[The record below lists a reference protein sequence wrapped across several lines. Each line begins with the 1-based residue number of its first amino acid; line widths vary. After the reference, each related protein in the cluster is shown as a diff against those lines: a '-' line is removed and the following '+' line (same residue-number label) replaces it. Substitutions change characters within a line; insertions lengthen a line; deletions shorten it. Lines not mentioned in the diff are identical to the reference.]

1 MTEKNNR
8 SDKRRTVCEFFSA
21 VCWVSLTRK
30 GMVIKM
36 ISKAF
41 QDIVTQMAEV
51 FPKRFG
57 IADSHGL
64 VLAYNGPEPSSETME
79 SLIYAA
85 VNSDRILYKDGYT
98 MRVMSNKPYTEY
110 IVYVEGT
117 DEVAKYC
124 CNAVAVAANNVRHYY
139 DEKYDKT
146 NFMQNIIFDNLLAF
160 DLHQKARELHVDID
174 MPRAVFYIKIQE
186 NGESGIYEVI
196 RNMFPDKEKDFVIN
210 IDSNNI
216 VLIKELKEAA
226 TSQELEAM
234 AQSILDTI
242 NSETML
248 TILIGLS
255 TVANN
260 IDELNNSYK
269 EAQIALEVGKVF
281 DEEKYILNYDSLGIG
296 RLIYQ
301 LPIKLCE
308 LFLKEVFKK
317 GDISSLDDET
327 ILTINKFFEND
338 LNVSETSR
346 QLFVHRNTL
355 VYRLEKIYKLTG
367 LDLRKFDQAIVFKV
381 AMMVHKYLVSNPL
394 KI

>member
-1 MTEKNNR
+1 
-8 SDKRRTVCEFFSA
+8 
-21 VCWVSLTRK
+21 
-30 GMVIKM
+30 M

-41 QDIVTQMAEV
+41 QNIITQMAEV

-64 VLAYNGPEPSSETME
+64 VLAYHGLEPSDDVVEN
-79 SLIYAA
+79 IVNAA
-85 VNSDRILYKDGYT
+85 SNSDKILFKDGYT
-98 MRVMSNKPYTEY
+98 IRAMANKPYSEY
-110 IVYVEGT
+110 VVYVEGT
-117 DEVAKYC
+117 DETAKYC

-146 NFMQNIIFDNLLAF
+146 NFMQNIIFDNLISF
-160 DLHQKARELHVDID
+160 DLHQKARELHVDCDI
-174 MPRAVFYIKIQE
+174 PRAIYYIKVIGS
-186 NGESGIYEVI
+186 GESGIYEVI
-196 RNMFPDKEKDFVIN
+196 RNMFPDKEHDFVIN
-210 IDSNNI
+210 IDTNNI
-216 VLIKELKEAA
+216 VLIKELKDSVRNEDI
-226 TSQELEAM
+226 ELM
-234 AQSILDTI
+234 AKQILDTVSAEVMYPI
-242 NSETML
+242 V
-248 TILIGLS
+248 IGLS
-255 TVANN
+255 TVAEN
-260 IDELNNSYK
+260 IDELNTSYK
-269 EAQIALEVGKVF
+269 EAQIAIEVGKVF
-281 DEEKYILNYDSLGIG
+281 DEEKNILSYDNLGIG

-317 GDISSLDDET
+317 GDITTLDDET

-381 AMMVHKYLVSNPL
+381 AMMVHKYLISNSMN
-394 KI
+394 I

>member
-1 MTEKNNR
+1 
-8 SDKRRTVCEFFSA
+8 
-21 VCWVSLTRK
+21 
-30 GMVIKM
+30 M

-41 QDIVTQMAEV
+41 QNIITQMTDV
-51 FPKRFG
+51 FPKKFG
-57 IADSHGL
+57 IVDSHGL
-64 VLAYNGPEPSSETME
+64 VLASNGSEPTAEIIDD
-79 SLIYAA
+79 LVYAA
-85 VNSDRILYKDGYT
+85 VNSEKLLFKDGYT
-98 MRVMSNKPYTEY
+98 VRVMSNKPYTEY
-110 IVYVEGT
+110 VVYVEGT
-117 DEVAKYC
+117 DEVSKYC
-124 CNAVAVAANNVRHYY
+124 CNAISVAANNVRHYY

-146 NFMQNIIFDNLLAF
+146 NFMQNIIFDNLLSF
-160 DLHQKARELHVDID
+160 DLHQKARELHVDIEI
-174 MPRAVFYIKIQE
+174 PRAVFFIKVQE
-186 NGESGIYEVI
+186 AGEVGIYEVI

-210 IDSNNI
+210 IDTDNI
-216 VLIKELKEAA
+216 VLIKELKEVL
-226 TSQELEAM
+226 TSEELEEM
-234 AQSILDTI
+234 AQQILDTV

-248 TILIGLS
+248 TVFIGLS

-269 EAQIALEVGKVF
+269 EAQIAIEVGKVF
-281 DEEKYILNYDSLGIG
+281 DEEKCILNYDSLGIG

-308 LFLKEVFKK
+308 LFLQEVFKK
-317 GDISSLDDET
+317 GDITSLDDET

-381 AMMVHKYLVSNPL
+381 AMMVHKYLESNSM

>member
-1 MTEKNNR
+1 
-8 SDKRRTVCEFFSA
+8 
-21 VCWVSLTRK
+21 
-30 GMVIKM
+30 M

-41 QDIVTQMAEV
+41 QNIITQMAEV

-64 VLAYNGPEPSSETME
+64 VLAYNGLEPNDDIIEGLVAAASSSEK
-79 SLIYAA
+79 L
-85 VNSDRILYKDGYT
+85 LFKDGFT
-98 MRVMSNKPYTEY
+98 IRAMSNKPYAEY

-117 DEVAKYC
+117 DETAKYC
-124 CNAVAVAANNVRHYY
+124 CNSVAIAANNVRHYY

-146 NFMQNIIFDNLLAF
+146 NFMQNIIFDNLISF
-160 DLHQKARELHVDID
+160 DLHQKARELHVDCD
-174 MPRAVFYIKIQE
+174 VPRAVFYIKVVSGNE
-186 NGESGIYEVI
+186 GGIYEVV
-196 RNMFPDKEKDFVIN
+196 RNMYPDKEHDFIIN
-210 IDSNNI
+210 IDADNI
-216 VLIKELKEAA
+216 VLIKELKEVVR
-226 TSQELEAM
+226 TEELENIAR
-234 AQSILDTI
+234 QILDTI
-242 NSETML
+242 NSEVMFPVVV
-248 TILIGLS
+248 GLS
-255 TVANN
+255 TVAAN

-269 EAQIALEVGKVF
+269 EAQIAIEVGKVF
-281 DEEKYILNYDSLGIG
+281 DEEKSIQSYDNLGIG

-317 GDISSLDDET
+317 GDITTLDEET

-381 AMMVHKYLVSNPL
+381 AMMVHKYLMSNPM

>member
-1 MTEKNNR
+1 
-8 SDKRRTVCEFFSA
+8 
-21 VCWVSLTRK
+21 
-30 GMVIKM
+30 M

-41 QDIVTQMAEV
+41 QDIVSQMAEV
-51 FPKRFG
+51 FPKKFG
-57 IADSHGL
+57 IADATGL
-64 VLAYNGPEPSSETME
+64 VLAANGPEISEDVVEELIRTSSDNHNKIFVRE
-79 SLIYAA
+79 
-85 VNSDRILYKDGYT
+85 GYT
-98 MRVMSNKPYTEY
+98 VRLIDGKPYPEY
-110 IVYVEGT
+110 MVYVEGT
-117 DEVAKYC
+117 DEISKYC
-124 CNAVAVAANNVRHYY
+124 CNAVTVAANNVRHYY

-146 NFMQNIIFDNLLAF
+146 IFMQNIIFDNMLAF
-160 DLHQKARELHVDID
+160 DMHQKALELHVDIEV
-174 MPRAVFYIKIQE
+174 PRAVFYIKVLKK
-186 NGESGIYEVI
+186 GEVGIFEVI

-210 IDSNNI
+210 IDSSNI
-216 VLIKELKEAA
+216 VFIKELKPGYSEDDVSGIAK
-226 TSQELEAM
+226 Q
-234 AQSILDTI
+234 ILDTVH
-242 NSETML
+242 SETMMS
-248 TILIGLS
+248 ILVGVS
-255 TVANN
+255 SVAEN
-260 IDELNNSYK
+260 INQLNTSYK

-281 DEEKYILNYDSLGIG
+281 DEEKSILNYENLGIG

-317 GDISSLDDET
+317 GDISLLDSET

-381 AMMVHKYLVSNPL
+381 AMMVHKYLTSNPM

>member
-1 MTEKNNR
+1 
-8 SDKRRTVCEFFSA
+8 
-21 VCWVSLTRK
+21 
-30 GMVIKM
+30 M

-41 QDIVTQMAEV
+41 QNIVTQMSEV

-64 VLAYNGPEPSSETME
+64 VLAYNGAEPSEE
-79 SLIYAA
+79 AIENIVGAA
-85 VNSDRILYKDGYT
+85 TSSDRILFKDGYT
-98 MRVMSNKPYTEY
+98 IRSMSNKPYSEY

-117 DEVAKYC
+117 DETAKYC

-146 NFMQNIIFDNLLAF
+146 NFMQNIIFDNLISF
-160 DLHQKARELHVDID
+160 DLHQKARELHVDCD
-174 MPRAVFYIKIQE
+174 APRAVFYIKA
-186 NGESGIYEVI
+186 SGTGDSGVYEVV
-196 RNMFPDKEKDFVIN
+196 RNMYPDKEKDFVIN
-210 IDSNNI
+210 IDSSNV
-216 VLIKELKEAA
+216 VLIKELKEVIKSA
-226 TSQELEAM
+226 ELEYIAN
-234 AQSILDTI
+234 QIVDTVS
-242 NSETML
+242 SETMNPVVV
-248 TILIGLS
+248 GLS
-255 TVANN
+255 TVASN

-269 EAQIALEVGKVF
+269 EAQIAIEVGKVF
-281 DEEKYILNYDSLGIG
+281 EEEKSILSYDNLGIG

-317 GDISSLDDET
+317 GDITTLDEET

-381 AMMVHKYLVSNPL
+381 AMMVHKYLISNPM

>member
-1 MTEKNNR
+1 
-8 SDKRRTVCEFFSA
+8 
-21 VCWVSLTRK
+21 
-30 GMVIKM
+30 M

-41 QDIVTQMAEV
+41 QNIITQMADV
-51 FPKRFG
+51 FPKKFG

-64 VLAYNGPEPSSETME
+64 VLAYTGSEPSQEIMDD
-79 SLIYAA
+79 LVYAA
-85 VNSDRILYKDGYT
+85 TNSEKILYKDGYT
-98 MRVMSNKPYTEY
+98 VRVMSNKPYAEY
-110 IVYVEGT
+110 VVYVEGT
-117 DEVAKYC
+117 DEVSKYC
-124 CNAVAVAANNVRHYY
+124 CNAIAVAANNVRHYY

-146 NFMQNIIFDNLLAF
+146 NFMQNIIFDNLLSF

-174 MPRAVFYIKIQE
+174 VPRAVFYIKRQE
-186 NGESGIYEVI
+186 AADSGIYEVI

-210 IDSNNI
+210 IDADNI
-216 VLIKELKEAA
+216 ILIKELPEVIR
-226 TSQELEAM
+226 SEELEAM
-234 AQSILDTI
+234 AQKILNTI
-242 NSETML
+242 NSETM
-248 TILIGLS
+248 IKVIVGLG
-255 TVANN
+255 TVASN

-281 DEEKYILNYDSLGIG
+281 EEGKDVLNYDSLGIG

-308 LFLKEVFKK
+308 LFLQEVFKK
-317 GDISSLDDET
+317 GSIASLDDET

-355 VYRLEKIYKLTG
+355 VYRLEKIMKLTG

-381 AMMVHKYLVSNPL
+381 AMMVYKYLESNPM

>member
-1 MTEKNNR
+1 
-8 SDKRRTVCEFFSA
+8 
-21 VCWVSLTRK
+21 
-30 GMVIKM
+30 M

-41 QDIVTQMAEV
+41 QNIITQMAEV
-51 FPKRFG
+51 FPKKFG

-64 VLAYNGPEPSSETME
+64 VLAYNGREPSDDVME
-79 SLIYAA
+79 NLVGAA
-85 VNSDRILYKDGYT
+85 SSSDKLLFKDGFT
-98 MRVMSNKPYTEY
+98 IRAMSNKPYSEY
-110 IVYVEGT
+110 VVYEEGT
-117 DEVAKYC
+117 DEVSKFC

-146 NFMQNIIFDNLLAF
+146 NFMKNIIFDNLISF
-160 DLHQKARELHVDID
+160 DLHQKARELHVDCD
-174 MPRAVFYIKIQE
+174 VPRAVFYIKVTGS
-186 NGESGIYEVI
+186 GESGIYDVV
-196 RNMFPDKEKDFVIN
+196 RNMYPDKEHDFVIN
-210 IDSNNI
+210 VDTNDI
-216 VLIKELKEAA
+216 VLIKELKDTLKTE
-226 TSQELEAM
+226 ELENM
-234 AQSILDTI
+234 ARTILDTVHADI
-242 NSETML
+242 QL
-248 TILIGLS
+248 PAVVGLS
-255 TVANN
+255 TVAAN
-260 IDELNNSYK
+260 IDELNTSYK
-269 EAQIALEVGKVF
+269 EAQTAIEVGKVF
-281 DEEKYILNYDSLGIG
+281 EEEKNILSYDNLGIG

-317 GDISSLDDET
+317 GDIAALDDET

-381 AMMVHKYLVSNPL
+381 AMMVHKYLVSNRL

>member
-1 MTEKNNR
+1 
-8 SDKRRTVCEFFSA
+8 
-21 VCWVSLTRK
+21 
-30 GMVIKM
+30 M

-41 QDIVTQMAEV
+41 QTIITQMADV
-51 FPKRFG
+51 FPKKFG
-57 IADSHGL
+57 IADSRGL
-64 VLAYNGPEPSSETME
+64 VLESNGLEPPADIME
-79 SLIYAA
+79 DLIYAA
-85 VNSDRILYKDGYT
+85 TNSEKTLFKNGYT
-98 MRVMSNKPYTEY
+98 VKAMSNKPYDEY

-117 DEVAKYC
+117 DEIAKYC

-146 NFMQNIIFDNLLAF
+146 NFMQNIIFDNLLSF

-174 MPRAVFYIKIQE
+174 TPRAVFYIKTQE
-186 NGESGIYEVI
+186 SGESGIYEVI
-196 RNMFPDKEKDFVIN
+196 RNMFPDKERDFVIN
-210 IDSNNI
+210 VDSSNI
-216 VLIKELKEAA
+216 VLIKELKEVI
-226 TSQELEAM
+226 SSEELEAM
-234 AQSILDTI
+234 AQSILDTV

-248 TILIGLS
+248 TVLIGLS
-255 TVANN
+255 TVATN

-281 DEEKYILNYDSLGIG
+281 DEEKYILNYDNLGIG

-308 LFLKEVFKK
+308 LFLQEVFKK
-317 GDISSLDDET
+317 GDITSLDDET
-327 ILTINKFFEND
+327 ILTINKFFGND

-381 AMMVHKYLVSNPL
+381 AMMVHKYLASNPM

>member
-1 MTEKNNR
+1 
-8 SDKRRTVCEFFSA
+8 
-21 VCWVSLTRK
+21 
-30 GMVIKM
+30 M

-41 QDIVTQMAEV
+41 QDIISQMSEV
-51 FPKRFG
+51 FQKRFG
-57 IADSHGL
+57 IADATGL
-64 VLAYNGPEPSSETME
+64 VLASNGPEISEDLARE
-79 SLIYAA
+79 LIDS
-85 VNSDRILYKDGYT
+85 VSEEKVFVREGYT
-98 MRVMSNKPYTEY
+98 LRLIEGRPYPEY

-117 DEVAKYC
+117 DEVARYC
-124 CNAVAVAANNVRHYY
+124 CNAIAIAANNVRRYY

-146 NFMQNIIFDNLLAF
+146 IFMQNIIFDNMLAF
-160 DLHQKARELHVDID
+160 DLHQKALELHVDVD
-174 MPRAVFYIKIQE
+174 TARVVFYIKVLKK
-186 NGESGIYEVI
+186 GEIGIYEVI

-210 IDSNNI
+210 IDSSNI
-216 VLIKELKEAA
+216 VLIKELKEKQDASYIDA
-226 TSQELEAM
+226 LAKQ
-234 AQSILDTI
+234 IVD
-242 NSETML
+242 NVHSETMMSVL
-248 TILIGLS
+248 LGVS
-255 TVANN
+255 TVAEN
-260 IDELNNSYK
+260 INLLNSAYK

-281 DEEKYILNYDSLGIG
+281 DEEKYILHYDNLGIG

-308 LFLKEVFKK
+308 LFLHEVFKK
-317 GDISSLDDET
+317 GDISLLDSET

-381 AMMVHKYLVSNPL
+381 AMMVHKYLSSNPM

>member
-1 MTEKNNR
+1 
-8 SDKRRTVCEFFSA
+8 
-21 VCWVSLTRK
+21 
-30 GMVIKM
+30 M

-41 QDIVTQMAEV
+41 QNIVTQMADV
-51 FPKRFG
+51 FPKKFG
-57 IADSHGL
+57 IVDSHGL
-64 VLAYNGPEPSSETME
+64 ILANAGSEPTTDVVEN
-79 SLIYAA
+79 LVYAA
-85 VNSDRILYKDGYT
+85 VNSDKLLFRDGYT
-98 MRVMSNKPYTEY
+98 VRSMSNKPYSEY

-124 CNAVAVAANNVRHYY
+124 CNSIAIAANNVRHYY
-139 DEKYDKT
+139 DEKYDKN

-174 MPRAVFYIKIQE
+174 IPRAVFYVKVVE
-186 NGESGIYEVI
+186 PGETGIYDVL
-196 RNMFPDKEKDFVIN
+196 RNMFPDKERDFVIN
-210 IDSNNI
+210 IDANNL
-216 VLIKELKEAA
+216 VLIKELNDSNEADK
-226 TSQELEAM
+226 LEEI
-234 AQSILDTI
+234 AQSIVDTV
-242 NSETML
+242 SAETMF
-248 TILIGLS
+248 TVCVGMS
-255 TVANN
+255 TVAYN
-260 IDELNNSYK
+260 IDQINNAYK

-308 LFLKEVFKK
+308 LFLQEVFKK

-381 AMMVHKYLVSNPL
+381 AMMVHKYLESNSI

>member
-1 MTEKNNR
+1 
-8 SDKRRTVCEFFSA
+8 
-21 VCWVSLTRK
+21 
-30 GMVIKM
+30 M

-41 QDIVTQMAEV
+41 QNIVTQMAEV

-64 VLAYNGPEPSSETME
+64 VLAYNGFEPSDDVMEDLVSAASNSEK
-79 SLIYAA
+79 L
-85 VNSDRILYKDGYT
+85 LFKDGFT
-98 MRVMSNKPYTEY
+98 IRAMSNKPYAEHV
-110 IVYVEGT
+110 VYVEGT
-117 DEVAKYC
+117 DETAKYC

-146 NFMQNIIFDNLLAF
+146 NFMQNIIFDNLISF
-160 DLHQKARELHVDID
+160 DLHQKARELHVDCDI
-174 MPRAVFYIKIQE
+174 PRAVFYIKATGS
-186 NGESGIYEVI
+186 GESGIYEVV
-196 RNMFPDKEKDFVIN
+196 RNMYPDKEHDFVIN

-216 VLIKELKEAA
+216 VLIKELKEALRGD
-226 TSQELEAM
+226 ELEEM
-234 AQSILDTI
+234 ARSIIDTV
-242 NSETML
+242 NSEVL
-248 TILIGLS
+248 YPVVIGLS
-255 TVANN
+255 TVAAN

-269 EAQIALEVGKVF
+269 EAQIAIEVGKVF
-281 DEEKYILNYDSLGIG
+281 DDEKNILSYNNLGIG

-308 LFLKEVFKK
+308 LFLREVFQK
-317 GDISSLDDET
+317 GDITTLDDET

-381 AMMVHKYLVSNPL
+381 AMMVHKYLQSNPM

>member
-1 MTEKNNR
+1 
-8 SDKRRTVCEFFSA
+8 
-21 VCWVSLTRK
+21 
-30 GMVIKM
+30 M

-41 QDIVTQMAEV
+41 QNIVTQMGEV

-64 VLAYNGPEPSSETME
+64 VLAYNGTEPSEDIVE
-79 SLIYAA
+79 DLVNA
-85 VNSDRILYKDGYT
+85 VSNREKLLFKDGFT
-98 MRVMSNKPYTEY
+98 IRTLSNNPYSEY

-117 DEVAKYC
+117 DEISKYC

-146 NFMQNIIFDNLLAF
+146 NFMQNIIFDNLISF
-160 DLHQKARELHVDID
+160 DLHQKARELNVDCEV
-174 MPRAVFYIKIQE
+174 PRAVIYIKVMNGAE
-186 NGESGIYEVI
+186 NTVYEVI
-196 RNMFPDKEKDFVIN
+196 RNMYPDKERDFVIR
-210 IDSNNI
+210 IDTSNI
-216 VLIKELKEAA
+216 VLIKELKDKVSSE
-226 TSQELEAM
+226 ELEAI
-234 AQSILDTI
+234 AQQILDTV
-242 NSETML
+242 NGESQHQAV
-248 TILIGLS
+248 IGLS
-255 TVANN
+255 TVASN

-269 EAQIALEVGKVF
+269 EAQIAMEVGKVF
-281 DEEKYILNYDSLGIG
+281 EEEKNILSYDKLGIG

-308 LFLKEVFKK
+308 LFLREVFQK
-317 GDISSLDDET
+317 GDITSLDEET

-381 AMMVHKYLVSNPL
+381 AMMVHKYLISNPM

>member
-1 MTEKNNR
+1 
-8 SDKRRTVCEFFSA
+8 
-21 VCWVSLTRK
+21 
-30 GMVIKM
+30 M

-41 QDIVTQMAEV
+41 QDIVSQMAEV
-51 FPKRFG
+51 FPKKFG
-57 IADSHGL
+57 ITDATGL
-64 VLAYNGPEPSSETME
+64 VLAASGPEISEDLVDE
-79 SLIYAA
+79 LISAA
-85 VNSDRILYKDGYT
+85 NEAGKVYVREGYT
-98 MRVMSNKPYTEY
+98 LRLIDGRPYPEY

-117 DEVAKYC
+117 DELARYC
-124 CNAVAVAANNVRHYY
+124 CNAVTVAANNVRRYY

-146 NFMQNIIFDNLLAF
+146 IFMQNILFDNMLAF
-160 DLHQKARELHVDID
+160 DLHQKALELHID
-174 MPRAVFYIKIQE
+174 VEIPRAVYYIKVLKK
-186 NGESGIYEVI
+186 GDVGIYEVI

-210 IDSNNI
+210 IDANNI
-216 VLIKELKEAA
+216 VLVKELKEKCDPESVASIA
-226 TSQELEAM
+226 NQ
-234 AQSILDTI
+234 ILDTVH
-242 NSETML
+242 SETMMS
-248 TILIGLS
+248 ILVGVSTVTENITQLS
-255 TVANN
+255 TA
-260 IDELNNSYK
+260 YK

-281 DEEKYILNYDSLGIG
+281 DEEKFILHYDNLGIG

-308 LFLKEVFKK
+308 LFLGEVFKK
-317 GDISSLDDET
+317 GDISILDNET

-381 AMMVHKYLVSNPL
+381 AMMVHKYLSSNPM

>member
-1 MTEKNNR
+1 
-8 SDKRRTVCEFFSA
+8 
-21 VCWVSLTRK
+21 
-30 GMVIKM
+30 M

-41 QDIVTQMAEV
+41 QNIVTQMSEV

-64 VLAYNGPEPSSETME
+64 VLAYNGAEPSEAIIE
-79 SLIYAA
+79 SIVGAA
-85 VNSDRILYKDGYT
+85 TSSDRILFKDGYT
-98 MRVMSNKPYTEY
+98 IRSMSNKPYSEY

-117 DEVAKYC
+117 DETAKYC

-146 NFMQNIIFDNLLAF
+146 NFMQNIIFDNLISF
-160 DLHQKARELHVDID
+160 DLHQKARELHVDCD
-174 MPRAVFYIKIQE
+174 APRAVFYIKATRT
-186 NGESGIYEVI
+186 GESGVYEVV
-196 RNMFPDKEKDFVIN
+196 RNMYPDKEKDFVIN
-210 IDSNNI
+210 IDSSNV
-216 VLIKELKEAA
+216 VLIKELKEVIK
-226 TSQELEAM
+226 SEELEYIAN
-234 AQSILDTI
+234 QIVDTVS
-242 NSETML
+242 SETMYPVVV
-248 TILIGLS
+248 GLS
-255 TVANN
+255 TVASN

-269 EAQIALEVGKVF
+269 EAQIAIEVGKVF
-281 DEEKYILNYDSLGIG
+281 EEEKSILSYDNLGIG

-317 GDISSLDDET
+317 GDITTLDEET

-381 AMMVHKYLVSNPL
+381 AMMVHKYLISNPM